1 MLFVRN
7 EKRLPSNVFKTG
19 PGTPY
24 SVYTYVAQ
32 EKGGIAAIKKYV
44 TISDADGRVFETKV
58 RQYDTFG
65 HPFWE
70 VDDRECFEGV
80 GVISPAVVSA
90 ATSINLY
97 SDRKNYWNVMAY
109 EDDGAR
115 ALFGVEEEE
124 VKSLFYSR
132 SLPLTDTGRK
142 RPILH
147 WVAAHKRRLAAG
159 TEIDIE
165 KFLRGTNEFVM
176 SGTKFMI
183 TRPERQPKGNELRMQ
198 PE

>member
-1 MLFVRN
+1 MLFVRK

-58 RQYDTFG
+58 
-65 HPFWE
+65 
-70 VDDRECFEGV
+70 
-80 GVISPAVVSA
+80 
-90 ATSINLY
+90 SINLY

-115 ALFGVEEEE
+115 VLFGVEEEE